1 MKQRFLPLRCF
12 NPILLVRWP
21 FLLLV
26 SILFPICHSASA
38 QTNATHLSDHKPLM
52 NPIWEVID
60 KLMYK
65 VSKENG
71 KTIYTPH
78 FPAELQRLDGKEV
91 TLKGYMVPIK
101 PGRSHHFFLLS
112 VLPIYQCMFCGQNGI
127 PPMVEINMVN
137 EKKVIFTDQVTTIRG
152 KIYLN
157 AKDSKRT
164 EVQIH

>member
-1 MKQRFLPLRCF
+1 MTQRFSPSK
-12 NPILLVRWP
+12 LLVI
-21 FLLLV
+21 
-26 SILFPICHSASA
+26 ILFLICHSASA

-101 PGRSHHFFLLS
+101 PGRSHHVFLLS

-137 EKKVIFTDQVTTIRG
+137 EKKVIFTEQVITIRG

-164 EVQIH
+164 EVQIHQAVVVSGNK